1 MIVLKKLYSG
11 SYLELNKDVLTEE
24 QAIKTVHALTNAEFY
39 QQIYNYIGW
48 TVIAA
53 TDSNPE
59 QFLNDSTDQI
69 LVAHYQ
75 LKLSVGSIQFTPIDQ
90 YFGTKLESIVNGTI
104 RAVGTIDS
112 EGIKDSKR
120 YERRDTNYHN
130 KKFISP
136 KNPITYSDEFIATV
150 NAQFKAQQDQ
160 FSFVDTGKDYSKPIN
175 LDIDALALFY
185 SQKNT

>member
-11 SYLELNKDVLTEE
+11 TCLDLNTVMLNED

-39 QQIYNYIGW
+39 ERIHDYIGW
-48 TVIAA
+48 TIVAA
-53 TDSNPE
+53 TYSFPDR
-59 QFLNDSTDQI
+59 FLNDPTNQI
-69 LVAHYQ
+69 LVAHYH
-75 LKLSVGSIQFTPIDQ
+75 LKQTLGSIQFTPITQ
-90 YFGTKLESIVNGTI
+90 YFGTKIESIVNGTI

-150 NAQFKAQQDQ
+150 NAQFIAQHDQ

-175 LDIDALALFY
+175 LDIDAFALFN